1 MKISAILKNKQNQHM
16 LNPSSL
22 VMIIVWV
29 TAAEQQGRTA
39 AITNRKLEIF
49 RVFVVLGEPQ
59 DFEKV
64 FSLIQ

>member
-1 MKISAILKNKQNQHM
+1 M

-22 VMIIVWV
+22 VMIIVGV
-29 TAAEQQGRTA
+29 TAAEQQGRTV

-59 DFEKV
+59 DIEKV